1 MRKKYTIQSV
11 VRNVRILTGLL
22 SVGALIFLA
31 FFAAA
36 NPSTHSEAVR
46 SAEATRRVFMRVTP
60 QGIIQS
66 TQISNSKTPPAV
78 PRIGQRRVLGPLGNT
93 LWQYNDQ
100 AAIADG
106 VSIDANNVWGAWT
119 LSGARLTI
127 HAITGNGTP
136 AWSFSTFGSGNSG
149 VAAAKGGDR
158 SGFMESNAAGNDFRQ
173 HGFRSSSNGT
183 PDWSFPYPVSDP
195 NLPASSRK
203 VATSRDG
210 STIAAVVSDSITQ
223 NSTLYIFD
231 ASTGTVIR
239 TWTDSLRMNG
249 VALTDNGSKALVTQ
263 DNRATLF
270 DTSSGNIVFSVTGSG
285 AGNIFYPISGDG
297 SVFAVG
303 GFNFDVY
310 AFNGTTYVQ
319 VIHLTRANFWFG
331 GASTVSHDGSTV
343 GTFGANY
350 ANGWLSGEVYLF
362 DVPSHNLLGSY
373 PVSGTGMY
381 QGTPIGA
388 ASNDNGTVMAF
399 ASWGTQFHDWPE
411 VMVFNRSVQLIG
423 QINFPG
429 SAFSVDVTTNGQ
441 YVVGGAKAVH
451 ANQFGSGGRIEL
463 IQLQTSPTVQTA
475 VSRKTHGGAGTF
487 DIAMPLTGTSGVE
500 CRSGG
505 NTHDYSLVVTFSG
518 NVNVTGTPEA
528 QVITGSGCVG
538 SSGTCDP
545 NGIVSVSGNIV
556 TVPLT
561 NIADAQVIDVQI
573 NGVTGASNQPAVNV
587 NIPMGFL
594 IADVNGN
601 RTVNSSDVA
610 LTKSQ
615 VGQLVSNGN
624 FREDV
629 NASGTITATDVAIVK
644 SDVGHSL
651 PP

>member
-1 MRKKYTIQSV
+1 
-11 VRNVRILTGLL
+11 
-22 SVGALIFLA
+22 
-31 FFAAA
+31 
-36 NPSTHSEAVR
+36 
-46 SAEATRRVFMRVTP
+46 MRVTP

-100 AAIADG
+100 SAIADG

-239 TWTDSLRMNG
+239 TWTDSLRMDG

-350 ANGWLSGEVYLF
+350 ANGWLSGEVDLF

-423 QINFPG
+423 QIDFPG

-487 DIAMPLTGTSGVE
+487 DIPLPLTGNVGVE
-500 CRSGG
+500 CRIGPTYQMIINFATNVTVQSASVTSGTG
-505 NTHDYSLVVTFSG
+505 TVSSFSG
-518 NVNVTGTPEA
+518 SGTPT
-528 QVITGSGCVG
+528 ITVNLSGVTDQQRITMTLHG
-538 SSGTCDP
+538 VNDGTHMGDVP
-545 NGIVSVSGNIV
+545 ISMGVLIGDTTEDGIVNAG
-556 TVPLT
+556 
-561 NIADAQVIDVQI
+561 
-573 NGVTGASNQPAVNV
+573 
-587 NIPMGFL
+587 
-594 IADVNGN
+594 
-601 RTVNSSDVA
+601 DVA
-610 LTKSQ
+610 QTKSQ
-615 VGQLVSNGN
+615 VGMPVSSSN

-629 NASGTITATDVAIVK
+629 NMNGTISSTDVALVK
-644 SDVGHSL
+644 SDVGHAL